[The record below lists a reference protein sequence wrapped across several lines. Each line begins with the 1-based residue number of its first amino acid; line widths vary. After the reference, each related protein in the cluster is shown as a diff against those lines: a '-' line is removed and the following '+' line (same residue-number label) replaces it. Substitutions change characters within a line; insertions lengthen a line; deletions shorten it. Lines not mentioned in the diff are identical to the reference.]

1 MRLHGDTT
9 RASMVSK
16 CRLPCSAEAG
26 NRSDRRALSL
36 LMKSGLRLCS
46 LRCVIYIYIYIYI
59 YVLCY
64 VMLCYMYY
72 ILLLILLS
80 RAAAQGC
87 AQPLVLPS
95 WRSPLQSSIWYLA
108 FTASVLAGE
117 FRDGGM
123 EGGMEGGREGGVDGD
138 PRLLPAMISD
148 KDDAGGGM

>member
-1 MRLHGDTT
+1 MH
-9 RASMVSK
+9 
-16 CRLPCSAEAG
+16 
-26 NRSDRRALSL
+26 
-36 LMKSGLRLCS
+36 
-46 LRCVIYIYIYIYI
+46 
-59 YVLCY
+59 
-64 VMLCYMYY
+64 Y

-117 FRDGGM
+117 WRD
-123 EGGMEGGREGGVDGD
+123 GGMEGGREGWVDGD